1 MFKGGRT
8 MQFEINDDMG
18 MRFKAALKK
27 SGEDEKK
34 VLERMFKTYVYDVF
48 SREVETYYALETF
61 MRMPK
66 K

>member
-1 MFKGGRT
+1 MFKGGKT
-8 MQFEINDDMG
+8 MQFEINDDLG
-18 MRFKAALKK
+18 QRFKTALEK

-48 SREVETYYALETF
+48 SRNVETYYALETF